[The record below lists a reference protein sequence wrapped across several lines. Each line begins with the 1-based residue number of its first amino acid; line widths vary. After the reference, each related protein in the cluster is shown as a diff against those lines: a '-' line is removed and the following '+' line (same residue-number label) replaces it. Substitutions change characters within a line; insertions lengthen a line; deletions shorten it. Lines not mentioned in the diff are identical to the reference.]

1 MKLIVGLGNI
11 GKEYEG
17 TRHNIGFMV
26 ADELAKR
33 WGITTWKNERSAM
46 CAEHRIPEK
55 VFLIKPTTYM
65 NLSGEAV
72 GAFANFY
79 NIDPE
84 DIAVIQ
90 DDLDLPCGKLRI
102 RRKGVIQDDLDLPC
116 GKLRIRRKG
125 SAGGHNGIK
134 SIQQHLGTG
143 DFPRFKIGIGH
154 PERNASA
161 VIGHVLHRFGK
172 EEQLLIEEAVKQM
185 ADAVE
190 LWLKGDMD
198 AVMQAYNT
206 KKEKKKDET
215 AKENS

>member
-46 CAEHRIPEK
+46 CAEYRIPEK

-102 RRKGVIQDDLDLPC
+102 RG
-116 GKLRIRRKG
+116 KG

-154 PERNASA
+154 PERSASA

-172 EEQLLIEEAVKQM
+172 EEQPLIEEAVKQM

-198 AVMQAYNT
+198 AVMQEYNT
-206 KKEKKKDET
+206 KKEKKKGEP
-215 AKENS
+215 AKENN

>member
-1 MKLIVGLGNI
+1 MYLIAGLGNP
-11 GKEYEG
+11 GKQYEA
-17 TRHNIGFMV
+17 TRHNMGFDTIDCLVEKHNIPQGGVKFNAMYGKSIIG
-26 ADELAKR
+26 
-33 WGITTWKNERSAM
+33 G
-46 CAEHRIPEK
+46 EK
-55 VFLIKPTTYM
+55 AILMKPLSYM

-84 DIAVIQ
+84 DIA
-90 DDLDLPCGKLRI
+90 
-102 RRKGVIQDDLDLPC
+102 VIQDDLDLPC

-172 EEQLLIEEAVKQM
+172 EEQPLIEEAVKQM

-198 AVMQAYNT
+198 AVMQEYNT
-206 KKEKKKDET
+206 KKEKKKDEP
-215 AKENS
+215 AKENN

>member
-33 WGITTWKNERSAM
+33 WGITTWKNERNAL

-55 VFLIKPTTYM
+55 VLLIKPTTYM

-79 NIDPE
+79 NIAPE
-84 DIAVIQ
+84 DIA
-90 DDLDLPCGKLRI
+90 
-102 RRKGVIQDDLDLPC
+102 VIQDDLDLPC

-172 EEQLLIEEAVKQM
+172 DEQPLIAEAVKQM

-206 KKEKKKDET
+206 KKEKKQDAPAES
-215 AKENS
+215 N

>member
-11 GKEYEG
+11 GREYEG

-33 WGITTWKNERSAM
+33 WGVSTWKNERNAM
-46 CAEHRIPEK
+46 CAEYRMPEK

-79 NIDPE
+79 NIAPE

-90 DDLDLPCGKLRI
+90 DDLDLPCGQLR
-102 RRKGVIQDDLDLPC
+102 V
-116 GKLRIRRKG
+116 RRKG

-143 DFPRFKIGIGH
+143 DFARFKIGIGH
-154 PERNASA
+154 PARNVNA

-172 EEQLLIEEAVKQM
+172 EEQPLIDEAVKKM
-185 ADAVE
+185 ADALE
-190 LWLKGDMD
+190 LWLKGDME
-198 AVMQAYNT
+198 AVMQEYNKKPPK
-206 KKEKKKDET
+206 KKEEAA
-215 AKENS
+215 AKEEK

>member
-46 CAEHRIPEK
+46 CAEYRIPEK

-84 DIAVIQ
+84 DIA
-90 DDLDLPCGKLRI
+90 
-102 RRKGVIQDDLDLPC
+102 VIQDDLDLPC

-161 VIGHVLHRFGK
+161 VIGHVLHSFGK
-172 EEQLLIEEAVKQM
+172 EEQPLIEEAVKQM

-198 AVMQAYNT
+198 AVMQEYNT

>member
-46 CAEHRIPEK
+46 CAEYRIPEK

-72 GAFANFY
+72 GAYANFY

-84 DIAVIQ
+84 DIA
-90 DDLDLPCGKLRI
+90 
-102 RRKGVIQDDLDLPC
+102 VIQDDLDLPC

-172 EEQLLIEEAVKQM
+172 EEQPLIEEAVKQM

-198 AVMQAYNT
+198 AAMQEYNT
-206 KKEKKKDET
+206 KKEKKKDEP
-215 AKENS
+215 AKENN

>member
-1 MKLIVGLGNI
+1 MSRSFLTSVPRLI
-11 GKEYEG
+11 
-17 TRHNIGFMV
+17 
-26 ADELAKR
+26 
-33 WGITTWKNERSAM
+33 
-46 CAEHRIPEK
+46 
-55 VFLIKPTTYM
+55 FLCIKPTTYM

-84 DIAVIQ
+84 DIA
-90 DDLDLPCGKLRI
+90 
-102 RRKGVIQDDLDLPC
+102 VIQDDLDLPC

-172 EEQLLIEEAVKQM
+172 EEQPLIEEAVKQM

-198 AVMQAYNT
+198 AVMQEYNT
-206 KKEKKKDET
+206 KKEKKKDGP
-215 AKENS
+215 AKEDN

>member
-1 MKLIVGLGNI
+1 
-11 GKEYEG
+11 
-17 TRHNIGFMV
+17 
-26 ADELAKR
+26 
-33 WGITTWKNERSAM
+33 M

-84 DIAVIQ
+84 DIA
-90 DDLDLPCGKLRI
+90 
-102 RRKGVIQDDLDLPC
+102 VIQDDLDLPC

-172 EEQLLIEEAVKQM
+172 EEQPLIEEAVKQM

-198 AVMQAYNT
+198 AVMQEYNT
-206 KKEKKKDET
+206 KKEKKKEEPV
-215 AKENS
+215 KENN

>member
-46 CAEHRIPEK
+46 CAEYRIPEK

-84 DIAVIQ
+84 DIA
-90 DDLDLPCGKLRI
+90 
-102 RRKGVIQDDLDLPC
+102 VIQDDLDLPC

-172 EEQLLIEEAVKQM
+172 EEQPLIEEAVKQM

>member
-46 CAEHRIPEK
+46 YAEYRIPEK

-84 DIAVIQ
+84 DIA
-90 DDLDLPCGKLRI
+90 
-102 RRKGVIQDDLDLPC
+102 VIQDDLDLPC

-172 EEQLLIEEAVKQM
+172 EEQPLIEEAVKQM

-198 AVMQAYNT
+198 AVMQEYNT
-206 KKEKKKDET
+206 KKEKKKDEP
-215 AKENS
+215 AKENN

>member
-11 GKEYEG
+11 GREYEG

-33 WGITTWKNERSAM
+33 WGVSTWKNERNAM
-46 CAEHRIPEK
+46 CAEYRMPEK

-79 NIDPE
+79 NIAPE

-90 DDLDLPCGKLRI
+90 DDLDLPCGQLR
-102 RRKGVIQDDLDLPC
+102 V
-116 GKLRIRRKG
+116 RRKG

-143 DFPRFKIGIGH
+143 DFARFKIGIGH
-154 PERNASA
+154 PARNANA

-172 EEQLLIEEAVKQM
+172 EEQPLIGEAVKKM
-185 ADAVE
+185 ADALE
-190 LWLKGDMD
+190 LWLKGDME
-198 AVMQAYNT
+198 AVMQEYNKKPPK
-206 KKEKKKDET
+206 KKEEPAEAGEK
-215 AKENS
+215 

>member
-1 MKLIVGLGNI
+1 MKLIAGLGNI

-33 WGITTWKNERSAM
+33 WGITAWKNERNAM
-46 CAEHRIPEK
+46 CAEYRTPEK

-79 NIDPE
+79 NIAPE

-90 DDLDLPCGKLRI
+90 DDLDLPCGQLR
-102 RRKGVIQDDLDLPC
+102 V
-116 GKLRIRRKG
+116 RRKG

-154 PERNASA
+154 PERNAKA

-172 EEQLLIEEAVKQM
+172 EEQALIDEAVSKM

-198 AVMQAYNT
+198 AVMQEYNKKPPK
-206 KKEKKKDET
+206 KKEEAAEEKN
-215 AKENS
+215 NSVDTGKN

>member
-46 CAEHRIPEK
+46 CAEQ

-84 DIAVIQ
+84 NIA
-90 DDLDLPCGKLRI
+90 
-102 RRKGVIQDDLDLPC
+102 VIQDDLDLPC

-172 EEQLLIEEAVKQM
+172 EEQPLIEEAVKQM

-198 AVMQAYNT
+198 AVMQEYNT
-206 KKEKKKDET
+206 KKEKKKDEP
-215 AKENS
+215 AKENN

>member
-46 CAEHRIPEK
+46 CAEYRIPEK

-84 DIAVIQ
+84 DIA
-90 DDLDLPCGKLRI
+90 
-102 RRKGVIQDDLDLPC
+102 VIQDDLDLPC

-172 EEQLLIEEAVKQM
+172 EEQPLIEEAVKQM

-198 AVMQAYNT
+198 AVMQEYNT
-206 KKEKKKDET
+206 KKEKKKDEPS
-215 AKENS
+215 KENN

>member
-26 ADELAKR
+26 ADELASR
-33 WGITTWKNERSAM
+33 WGITTWKNERNAM

-55 VFLIKPTTYM
+55 VLLIKPTTYM

-79 NIDPE
+79 NIAPE
-84 DIAVIQ
+84 DIA
-90 DDLDLPCGKLRI
+90 
-102 RRKGVIQDDLDLPC
+102 VIQDDLDLPC

-172 EEQLLIEEAVKQM
+172 DEQPLIAEAVKQM

-206 KKEKKKDET
+206 KKEKKQDAPAES
-215 AKENS
+215 N

>member
-33 WGITTWKNERSAM
+33 WGITTWKNERSSM

-84 DIAVIQ
+84 DIA
-90 DDLDLPCGKLRI
+90 
-102 RRKGVIQDDLDLPC
+102 VIQDDLDLPC

-172 EEQLLIEEAVKQM
+172 EEQPLIEEAVKQM

-198 AVMQAYNT
+198 AVMQEYNT
-206 KKEKKKDET
+206 KKEKKKDEP
-215 AKENS
+215 AKENN

>member
-1 MKLIVGLGNI
+1 MKLIAGLGNI

-33 WGITTWKNERSAM
+33 WGITTWKNERNAL
-46 CAEHRIPEK
+46 CAEYRTPEK

-72 GAFANFY
+72 GSFANFY
-79 NIDPE
+79 NIAPE

-90 DDLDLPCGKLRI
+90 DDLDLPCG
-102 RRKGVIQDDLDLPC
+102 Q
-116 GKLRIRRKG
+116 LRIRRKG

-154 PERNASA
+154 PARNASA

-172 EEQLLIEEAVKQM
+172 EEQPLIDEAVSKM

-198 AVMQAYNT
+198 AVMQEYNKKPPK
-206 KKEKKKDET
+206 KKEE
-215 AKENS
+215 KE

>member
-46 CAEHRIPEK
+46 CAEYRIPEK

-84 DIAVIQ
+84 DIA
-90 DDLDLPCGKLRI
+90 
-102 RRKGVIQDDLDLPC
+102 VIQDDLDLPC

-172 EEQLLIEEAVKQM
+172 EEQPLIEEAVKQM

-198 AVMQAYNT
+198 AVMQEYNT
-206 KKEKKKDET
+206 KKEKKKEEP
-215 AKENS
+215 AKENN

>member
-46 CAEHRIPEK
+46 CAEYRIPEK

-72 GAFANFY
+72 GAYANFY

-84 DIAVIQ
+84 DIA
-90 DDLDLPCGKLRI
+90 
-102 RRKGVIQDDLDLPC
+102 VIQDDLDLPC

-172 EEQLLIEEAVKQM
+172 EEQPLIEEAVKQM

-190 LWLKGDMD
+190 LWLKSDMD
-198 AVMQAYNT
+198 AVMQEYNT
-206 KKEKKKDET
+206 KKEKKKDEPS
-215 AKENS
+215 KENN

>member
-1 MKLIVGLGNI
+1 MYLIAGLGNP
-11 GKEYEG
+11 GKQYEA
-17 TRHNIGFMV
+17 TRHNMGFDTVDCLVEKHNIPQGGVKFNAMYGKGIIG
-26 ADELAKR
+26 
-33 WGITTWKNERSAM
+33 G
-46 CAEHRIPEK
+46 EK
-55 VFLIKPTTYM
+55 AILMKPLSYM

-84 DIAVIQ
+84 DIA
-90 DDLDLPCGKLRI
+90 
-102 RRKGVIQDDLDLPC
+102 VIQDDLDLPC

-172 EEQLLIEEAVKQM
+172 EEQPLIEEAVKQM

-198 AVMQAYNT
+198 AVMQEYNT
-206 KKEKKKDET
+206 KKEKKKDEP
-215 AKENS
+215 AKENN

>member
-46 CAEHRIPEK
+46 CAEQRIPEK

-72 GAFANFY
+72 GAYANFY

-84 DIAVIQ
+84 DIA
-90 DDLDLPCGKLRI
+90 
-102 RRKGVIQDDLDLPC
+102 VIQDDLDLPC

-172 EEQLLIEEAVKQM
+172 EEQPLIEEAVKQM

-198 AVMQAYNT
+198 AVMQEYNT

>member
-33 WGITTWKNERSAM
+33 WGITIWKNERSAM
-46 CAEHRIPEK
+46 CAKHRIPEK

-84 DIAVIQ
+84 DIA
-90 DDLDLPCGKLRI
+90 
-102 RRKGVIQDDLDLPC
+102 VIQDDLDLPC

-172 EEQLLIEEAVKQM
+172 EEQPLIEEAVKQM

-198 AVMQAYNT
+198 AVMQEYNT
-206 KKEKKKDET
+206 KKEKKKGEP
-215 AKENS
+215 AKENN

>member
-46 CAEHRIPEK
+46 CAEYRIPEK

-72 GAFANFY
+72 GAYANFY

-84 DIAVIQ
+84 DIA
-90 DDLDLPCGKLRI
+90 
-102 RRKGVIQDDLDLPC
+102 VIQDDLDLPC

-172 EEQLLIEEAVKQM
+172 EEQPLIEEAVKQM

-206 KKEKKKDET
+206 KKEKKKDEPS
-215 AKENS
+215 KENN

>member
-46 CAEHRIPEK
+46 CAEYRIPEK

-72 GAFANFY
+72 GAYANFY

-84 DIAVIQ
+84 DIA
-90 DDLDLPCGKLRI
+90 
-102 RRKGVIQDDLDLPC
+102 VIQDDLDLPC

-172 EEQLLIEEAVKQM
+172 EEQPLIEEAVKQM

-198 AVMQAYNT
+198 AVMQEYNT
-206 KKEKKKDET
+206 KKEKKKDEP
-215 AKENS
+215 AKENN

>member
-1 MKLIVGLGNI
+1 
-11 GKEYEG
+11 
-17 TRHNIGFMV
+17 MV

-79 NIDPE
+79 NIGPE
-84 DIAVIQ
+84 DIA
-90 DDLDLPCGKLRI
+90 
-102 RRKGVIQDDLDLPC
+102 VIQDDLDLPC

-134 SIQQHLGTG
+134 SIQQHLARAI
-143 DFPRFKIGIGH
+143 FRALKS
-154 PERNASA
+154 ASA
-161 VIGHVLHRFGK
+161 TRSAMHR
-172 EEQLLIEEAVKQM
+172 QLSGMCCTVSA
-185 ADAVE
+185 
-190 LWLKGDMD
+190 
-198 AVMQAYNT
+198 
-206 KKEKKKDET
+206 KK
-215 AKENS
+215 NSR

>member
-102 RRKGVIQDDLDLPC
+102 RRKG
-116 GKLRIRRKG
+116 

-154 PERNASA
+154 PERNALA

-172 EEQLLIEEAVKQM
+172 EEQPLIEEAVKQM

-198 AVMQAYNT
+198 AVMQEYNT
-206 KKEKKKDET
+206 KKEKKKDEP
-215 AKENS
+215 AKENN

>member
-11 GKEYEG
+11 GREYEG

-33 WGITTWKNERSAM
+33 WGVSTWKNERNAM
-46 CAEHRIPEK
+46 CAEYRMPEK

-79 NIDPE
+79 NIAPE

-90 DDLDLPCGKLRI
+90 DDLDLPCGQLR
-102 RRKGVIQDDLDLPC
+102 V
-116 GKLRIRRKG
+116 RRKG

-143 DFPRFKIGIGH
+143 DFARFKIGIGH
-154 PERNASA
+154 PARNANA

-172 EEQLLIEEAVKQM
+172 EEQPLIDEAVKKM
-185 ADAVE
+185 ADALE
-190 LWLKGDMD
+190 LWLKGDME
-198 AVMQAYNT
+198 AVMQEYNKKPPK
-206 KKEKKKDET
+206 KKEEP
-215 AKENS
+215 AEKEEK

>member
-33 WGITTWKNERSAM
+33 WGITTWKNERSSM

-84 DIAVIQ
+84 DIA
-90 DDLDLPCGKLRI
+90 
-102 RRKGVIQDDLDLPC
+102 VIQDDLDLPC

-172 EEQLLIEEAVKQM
+172 EEQPLIEEAVKQM

-198 AVMQAYNT
+198 AVMQEYNT
-206 KKEKKKDET
+206 KKEKKKEEP
-215 AKENS
+215 AKENN

>member
-11 GKEYEG
+11 GREYEG

-33 WGITTWKNERSAM
+33 WGVSTWKNERNAM
-46 CAEHRIPEK
+46 CAEYRMPEK

-79 NIDPE
+79 NIAPE

-90 DDLDLPCGKLRI
+90 DDLDLPCGQLR
-102 RRKGVIQDDLDLPC
+102 V
-116 GKLRIRRKG
+116 RRKG

-143 DFPRFKIGIGH
+143 DFARFKIGIGH
-154 PERNASA
+154 PARNANA

-172 EEQLLIEEAVKQM
+172 EEQPLIDEAVKKM
-185 ADAVE
+185 ADALE
-190 LWLKGDMD
+190 LWLKGDME
-198 AVMQAYNT
+198 AVMQEYN
-206 KKEKKKDET
+206 KKPPKKKAEPA
-215 AKENS
+215 AKEEK

>member
-102 RRKGVIQDDLDLPC
+102 RRKG
-116 GKLRIRRKG
+116 

-134 SIQQHLGTG
+134 SI
-143 DFPRFKIGIGH
+143 H

-172 EEQLLIEEAVKQM
+172 EEQPLIEDAVKQM

-198 AVMQAYNT
+198 AVMQKYN
-206 KKEKKKDET
+206 KKPPKKKDE
-215 AKENS
+215 